1 MKVFRDKKSV
11 SQYVSE
17 QKRLGKSVGL
27 VPTMGA
33 LHSGHLSLLQEC
45 QVENDISICS
55 IYVNP
60 TQFDNKNDL
69 VNYPRTWDADMALLI
84 DQQCDAVFA
93 PTDSEMYPNG
103 FKDISVSMSFGSLE
117 KVMEGKHRSGHFS
130 GVGLVVSKLFH
141 IIQPEKAYFGQKD
154 LQQFAI
160 INKMVAD
167 LSFGIELKRCE
178 IVRENDGL
186 AMSSRNVRL
195 SERERYIAPT
205 LQKALKSVKVDLQN
219 GKSISEAKD
228 KAIADIC
235 KHKDFKIEY
244 LEVVDVHNLQPIQSY
259 VRSSPVAVCV
269 AAHLGN
275 VRLIDNLII
284 ENEF

>member
-17 QKRLGKSVGL
+17 QKSLRKSVGL

-33 LHSGHLSLLQEC
+33 LHSGHLSLLEQC
-45 QVENDISICS
+45 QAENDISICS

-84 DQQCDAVFA
+84 DQQCDAVFS
-93 PTDSEMYPNG
+93 PTDLEMYQNG
-103 FKDISVSMSFGSLE
+103 FKDISVSMNFGSLE
-117 KVMEGKHRSGHFS
+117 NVMEGKHRNGHFS

-141 IIQPEKAYFGQKD
+141 IIQPQKAYFGQKD

-160 INKMVAD
+160 INKMVLD
-167 LSFGIELKRCE
+167 LSFDIELKRCE
-178 IVRENDGL
+178 IVREKDGL

-205 LQKALKSVKVDLQN
+205 LNKALESVKTDLQN

-244 LEVVDVHNLQPIQSY
+244 LEIVDAHNLQPIQSY

-269 AAHLGN
+269 AAYLGT

-284 ENEF
+284 ESEF